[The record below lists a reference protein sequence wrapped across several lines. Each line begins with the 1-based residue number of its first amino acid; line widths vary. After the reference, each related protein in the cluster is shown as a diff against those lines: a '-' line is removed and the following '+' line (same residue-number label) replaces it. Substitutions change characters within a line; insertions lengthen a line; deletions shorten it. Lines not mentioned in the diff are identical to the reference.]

1 MSGFPNP
8 RDDSHDELDER
19 RVATAHAM
27 QWLDSHNVRHHV
39 ATCHCW
45 RCSLH
50 RFVSLASGGKLTE
63 PEPMRDPGILRV
75 STAHQV
81 LSPARV
87 VETPAELAL
96 RRRWLIL
103 AVVLVGAFMGIL
115 DVFIVIQGLP
125 SIKTTLGAGAAE
137 LELVVAAYSLVYAV
151 FLVTGGRLGD
161 ILGWKRVFLLGMTM
175 FTAASA
181 LAGFAPSSTLLIAA
195 RALQGLGAAL
205 MYPQVLST
213 IQVTFK
219 GAERALAL
227 GIFAAVSGIGAITGN
242 IVGGLLIQLD
252 LGGLSWRPIFLVNLP
267 IGVFGVLAGFLLLH
281 PARAERAPRLDL
293 PGVGLISLFLISLVL
308 PLAEGQQIGWPLW
321 MQTLLVLSFPF
332 LAAFVFYERKRTDA
346 GNDPLVDM
354 DLFRHR
360 SFAVG
365 IPLTILMYICSSG
378 LFFTMVQLL
387 QSGLGFSPI
396 NSGLAFVEINVGFI
410 TASLL
415 GPKLIPRIGT
425 RVLSLGY
432 ALAAIG
438 VGGTLLTLASYGT
451 SLTLVELIP
460 SLVTIGLGAGF
471 QLSPLLG
478 VILSGVPAQD
488 IGAASGVV
496 STSMQV
502 GNTVGISLLGLLFF
516 SFLGSQTIASSLS
529 YLNAFKS
536 TLPFLM
542 VLYSAAFLV
551 VLLFSNSSQRLSRVV
566 SNVE

>member
-1 MSGFPNP
+1 MSETPTP
-8 RDDSHDELDER
+8 RDDSHDEMNER
-19 RVATAHAM
+19 RVATEHAM
-27 QWLDSHNVRHHV
+27 QWLDSRSVKHHV

-50 RFVSLASGGKLTE
+50 RVVGLASGGRLTE
-63 PEPMRDPGILRV
+63 PEPMRDMGIRRV
-75 STAHQV
+75 STAAQL
-81 LSPARV
+81 LSPAQV

-103 AVVLVGAFMGIL
+103 GVVLVGAFMGIL

-125 SIKTTLGAGAAE
+125 SIKTTFGAGAAE

-161 ILGWKRVFLLGMTM
+161 ILGWKRVFLIGMTI
-175 FTAASA
+175 FTVASA

-219 GAERALAL
+219 GSERALAL

-267 IGVFGVLAGFLLLH
+267 IGIFGVLAGFLILH
-281 PARAERAPRLDL
+281 PARAKRAPRLDL
-293 PGVGLISLFLISLVL
+293 PGVGLISLFLVSLVL

-346 GNDPLVDM
+346 GNDPLVDL

-365 IPLTILMYICSSG
+365 VPLTILMYVCSSG

-415 GPKLIPRIGT
+415 GPKLIPRLGT

-438 VGGTLLTLASYGT
+438 VGGTLLTLTSYGT
-451 SLTLVELIP
+451 SLTLAELIP
-460 SLVTIGLGAGF
+460 SLVAIGLGAGF

-478 VILSGVPAQD
+478 VILSGVPVQD

-516 SFLGSQTIASSLS
+516 SFLGSQTLASSLS

-536 TLPFLM
+536 ILPFLM
-542 VLYSAAFLV
+542 VLYSTAFLV
-551 VLLFSNSSQRLSRVV
+551 VLLFSNTSQRLSRVV
-566 SNVE
+566 SQVE